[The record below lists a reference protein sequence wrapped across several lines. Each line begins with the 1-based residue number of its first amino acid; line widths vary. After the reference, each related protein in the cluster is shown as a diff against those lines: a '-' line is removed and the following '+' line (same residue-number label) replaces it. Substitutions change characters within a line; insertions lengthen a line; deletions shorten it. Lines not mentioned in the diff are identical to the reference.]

1 MATPSNTTSTTDT
14 IHDGRPRCGWVS
26 DDPLYVR
33 YHDDEWGVPVHDDA
47 ALFEMLTLEG
57 AQAGLSWLTVLRR
70 REGYRRA
77 FKNFNPR
84 VVAKFDAK
92 DVERI
97 MLDEGVVRH
106 RQKIESVLNNAGVIV
121 ALQETHGT
129 FDAYLWSLGS
139 GAPHE
144 TSSSMSK
151 QLQRDG
157 FKFVGAT
164 ICHSLRQA
172 TGMVNDHERDCFR
185 RREIETLAE
194 TRPRRSRD
202 RPRAQR

>member
-1 MATPSNTTSTTDT
+1 M
-14 IHDGRPRCGWVS
+14 S

-33 YHDDEWGVPVHDDA
+33 YHDTEWGVPVHDDG

-77 FKNFNPR
+77 FKNFSPR
-84 VVAKFDAK
+84 AVAKFDAE

-106 RQKIESVLNNAGVIV
+106 RQKVESVLNNARVIV
-121 ALQETHGT
+121 ALQKTHGT

-139 GAPHE
+139 VAQDE
-144 TSSSMSK
+144 TSRSMST

-172 TGMVNDHERDCFR
+172 TGMVNEHETSCFR
-185 RREIETLAE
+185 RQEIEKLAE
-194 TRPRRSRD
+194 TRP
-202 RPRAQR
+202 

>member
-1 MATPSNTTSTTDT
+1 M
-14 IHDGRPRCGWVS
+14 S

-47 ALFEMLTLEG
+47 ALFEALTLEG

-70 REGYRRA
+70 RAGYRRA
-77 FKNFNPR
+77 FKKFNPR
-84 VVAKFDAK
+84 VVAKFDAG

-97 MLDEGVVRH
+97 MIDEGVVRH
-106 RQKIESVLNNAGVIV
+106 RQKIESVLNNARVIV
-121 ALQETHGT
+121 TLQKIHGS

-139 GAPHE
+139 APHSE
-144 TSSSMSK
+144 TSRSMSK
-151 QLQRDG
+151 QLHRDG

-172 TGMVNDHERDCFR
+172 TGMVNDHEVGCFR
-185 RREIETLAE
+185 RREIEKLAE
-194 TRPRRSRD
+194 TGARTRSSLASRQTKD
-202 RPRAQR
+202 GD

>member
-1 MATPSNTTSTTDT
+1 MGLKPVVTPKDEATLDES
-14 IHDGRPRCGWVS
+14 IHDGRRRCFWVS

-33 YHDDEWGVPVHDDA
+33 YHDTEWGVAVHDDA

-77 FKNFNPR
+77 FKKFNPR
-84 VVAKFDAK
+84 VVAKFDAG

-106 RQKIESVLNNAGVIV
+106 RQKIESVLNNARVIV
-121 ALQETHGT
+121 ALQTTHGT

-139 GAPHE
+139 VPQNE

-172 TGMVNDHERDCFR
+172 TGMVNDHEMGCFR
-185 RREIETLAE
+185 RQEIEKLGA
-194 TRPRRSRD
+194 TRPRR
-202 RPRAQR
+202 